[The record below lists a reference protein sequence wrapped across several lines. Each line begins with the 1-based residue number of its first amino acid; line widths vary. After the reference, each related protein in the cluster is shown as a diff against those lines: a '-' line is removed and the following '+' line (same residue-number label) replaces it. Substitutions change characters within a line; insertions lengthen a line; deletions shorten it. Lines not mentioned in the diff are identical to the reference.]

1 MKESMWL
8 VFVLMFGLMAFFFV
22 FFFQRVVTT
31 SEQNYHLLKEATE
44 GAMYD
49 ALDYS
54 AYRAGDVI
62 RIDQEL
68 FVEMFIRRFAE
79 VASITDNYEI
89 SIYDVNEIPP
99 KVSLEV
105 ISSEIGAATHTDNQR
120 FQFNVRYRIDAILE
134 QIK

>member
-1 MKESMWL
+1 MKESMWM
-8 VFVLMFGLMAFFFV
+8 VFVITFGLMAFFFIIL
-22 FFFQRVVTT
+22 FQRVVTT
-31 SEQNYHLLKEATE
+31 SEHNYHTLKEVTE
-44 GAMYD
+44 AAMYD
-49 ALDYS
+49 AIDYS
-54 AYRAGDVI
+54 AYRASEVI